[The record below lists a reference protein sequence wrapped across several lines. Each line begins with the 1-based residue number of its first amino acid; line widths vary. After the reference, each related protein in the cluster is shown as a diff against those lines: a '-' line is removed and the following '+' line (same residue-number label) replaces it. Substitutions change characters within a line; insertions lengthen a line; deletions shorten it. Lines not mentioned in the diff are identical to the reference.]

1 MQRKTLRLCFTAAI
15 VAAAFLPHPAAA
27 GVLTNNCVVGDR
39 PAATLLFPYFE
50 VDLANPAG
58 RTTLISISNRDTFI
72 FPVLARVTI
81 WTDWGIPTA
90 AFTLF
95 LQPNDVQ
102 TLNLRDLFTTGLSPI
117 TGPNADLYA
126 GCDGTLG
133 GSVGSPVL
141 LQLAHTGQN
150 TLGSCFSSGIQGPN
164 IATGYITVDH
174 ALRCRDAAGLGSDT
188 PVDGDYFAGATPLA
202 GTDNVLWGDW
212 MLVTPNEAFA
222 SGNPAVHI
230 QADPDFF
237 GAGDY
242 TFYGR
247 YHGFDGS
254 DKRRP
259 LPSSYN
265 ARFLNGGAFTGGTK
279 LIVWRD
285 TRSADTSIVSCA
297 SHPDWVPLGRTQH
310 RGALRNARLH
320 GSRID
325 LDLRPSDAADG
336 YQRRTPALH
345 LRLSR
350 DEPQPA
356 RQHDGAGL
364 GRRRGERLRAIL
376 GRLRSHPDERPLLAG
391 ALTRSQVAE
400 AIRQRARL
408 LRRARSFSRR
418 PAPHLPSSIQ

>member
-1 MQRKTLRLCFTAAI
+1 MQRKTLSFFLAAAL
-15 VAAAFLPHPAAA
+15 VAAALLPFPAAA

-50 VDLANPAG
+50 VDLANPSG
-58 RTTLISISNRDTFI
+58 RTTLISINNRDTFI

-81 WTDWGIPTA
+81 WTDWGIPTT

-102 TLNLRDLFTTGLSPI
+102 TLNLRDLFNTGLSPI
-117 TGPNADLYA
+117 TGPNADLYS

-133 GSVGSPVL
+133 GSVGAPVL
-141 LQLAHTGQN
+141 LQAAHTGQN
-150 TLGSCFSSGIQGPN
+150 SFGSCFSSGRLGPN
-164 IATGYITVDH
+164 IATGYVTVDH

-188 PVDGDYFAGATPLA
+188 PVDADYFAGATPLA

-212 MLVTPNEAFA
+212 MIVTPDEAFA

-237 GAGDY
+237 GAGEF

-247 YHGFDGS
+247 YHSFDGS

-259 LPSSYN
+259 LPSAYD

-285 TRSADTSIVSCA
+285 TRSADTGVVSCG
-297 SHPDWVPLGRTQH
+297 STPSWFPLGERQIK
-310 RGALRNARLH
+310 A
-320 GSRID
+320 
-325 LDLRPSDAADG
+325 
-336 YQRRTPALH
+336 
-345 LRLSR
+345 R
-350 DEPQPA
+350 DETAAFTDLGATTIFDLATQRMDITDIPQPYTFGFLEMNLNLTDNTTA
-356 RQHDGAGL
+356 QAWVGVEASAAGQYSVGFPAVPTNDL
-364 GRRRGERLRAIL
+364 C
-376 GRLRSHPDERPLLAG
+376 SLA
-391 ALTRSQVAE
+391 
-400 AIRQRARL
+400 
-408 LRRARSFSRR
+408 
-418 PAPHLPSSIQ
+418 P